1 MGAIHVTVAIRN
13 PAKPNRA
20 WERLFRVDTGAND
33 CLVPMQHVES
43 IDLTPEGQRRY
54 ELADSSELRM
64 DVTVGQVG
72 FVGESVGATVI
83 SGDVDAEPLL
93 EVTALESMGI
103 EVDPRNQTLKRLPSV
118 RLKAFNLRQP

>member
-1 MGAIHVTVAIRN
+1 
-13 PAKPNRA
+13 
-20 WERLFRVDTGAND
+20 
-33 CLVPMQHVES
+33 
-43 IDLTPEGQRRY
+43 
-54 ELADSSELRM
+54 M

-83 SGDVDAEPLL
+83 SGDVDAETLL